1 MSQPHQKTYS
11 ITVFIV
17 EGIKTAIQVTA
28 IGAKLSRR
36 NRRFPTP
43 EAALAWC
50 RANHAGLVYS
60 PMATDNPAHN

>member
-1 MSQPHQKTYS
+1 VSQPQPKTYS

-28 IGAKLSRR
+28 IGSKLSQK
-36 NRRFPTP
+36 NRRFLTP

-50 RANHAGLVYS
+50 RANHAGLVY
-60 PMATDNPAHN
+60 TPASNTAQN